1 MAPEQAGGKNAD
13 FRVDI
18 YALGVILY
26 EMFTGAVPFTGET
39 FLQVLSAH
47 LNSSAPAMSAVCPDL
62 KASPELQAAIMKAL
76 AKDPNDRHASMVE
89 FAGAIMR
96 SPEGRATGGT
106 GLRLSTPE
114 FATTQAASMA
124 GTASSPTAA
133 QFNADVA
140 ARPSY
145 TGPEAG
151 AGGGGATLAHGSL
164 EIAASAQTTA
174 PTDTQVSG
182 EARTRT
188 VPQPASPWPAVVIV
202 GGFGVLAVGGA
213 VAWFALRSTDDP
225 RPSAE
230 PTAATSVDPRPP
242 DNTLASAA
250 VAPSVPPSASSP
262 EVTPSSGVR
271 LTVETEPPG
280 AVLLKDGFQVCDST
294 PCEVT
299 ASSNE
304 TLQLEARRGPLRGTS
319 KVLAQKDQRVK
330 ISLVGAAAPPKKP
343 KAARLCERFD
353 ENLGIK
359 ITTPCE

>member
-1 MAPEQAGGKNAD
+1 
-13 FRVDI
+13 
-18 YALGVILY
+18 
-26 EMFTGAVPFTGET
+26 
-39 FLQVLSAH
+39 
-47 LNSSAPAMSAVCPDL
+47 
-62 KASPELQAAIMKAL
+62 
-76 AKDPNDRHASMVE
+76 
-89 FAGAIMR
+89 
-96 SPEGRATGGT
+96 
-106 GLRLSTPE
+106 
-114 FATTQAASMA
+114 
-124 GTASSPTAA
+124 
-133 QFNADVA
+133 
-140 ARPSY
+140 
-145 TGPEAG
+145 
-151 AGGGGATLAHGSL
+151 LAHGSV
-164 EIAASAQTTA
+164 ETAASAQTAA

-182 EARTRT
+182 EAGTRT

-213 VAWFALRSTDDP
+213 LAWFALRTPDEP

-250 VAPSVPPSASSP
+250 VAPSVPPSARAP

-280 AVLLKDGFQVCDST
+280 AILLKDGFQVCDST

-304 TLQLEARRGPLRGTS
+304 TLLLEARRGPLRGTS

-343 KAARLCERFD
+343 KAGRLCERFD

-359 ITTPCE
+359 ISTPCE